1 MGKRDGINLTQVCV
15 PLLGGI
21 QTPVDVR
28 ACIDLRMYRILVL
41 VLDHEILGVLE
52 SFANVHLWEYEMCG
66 LQ

>member
-1 MGKRDGINLTQVCV
+1 M
-15 PLLGGI
+15 
-21 QTPVDVR
+21 DVR

>member
-1 MGKRDGINLTQVCV
+1 M
-15 PLLGGI
+15 
-21 QTPVDVR
+21 DVR

-52 SFANVHLWEYEMCG
+52 SFASVHLWEYEMCG